1 MTKKIDFWNQLTIFS
16 GGMEWFPAPGRP
28 EAQPQAQRADGS
40 GLWGKSGAL
49 QVVAQALVVGR
60 WAEVRALQVAGR
72 WVELRAQQVV
82 AQACYTPMASDSTR
96 AGRERI
102 APVAGRRRA
111 GQAWQAPLG
120 WRGQLGLRR
129 QYLKG
134 MLDVSHLWID
144 TKT

>member
-16 GGMEWFPAPGRP
+16 GGMELQFPAPGRP
-28 EAQPQAQRADGS
+28 EAQPQARRADGR
-40 GLWGKSGAL
+40 WGKPGAL
-49 QVVAQALVVGR
+49 QMVAQALVVGR

-72 WVELRAQQVV
+72 GVEQRAQQVV

-111 GQAWQAPLG
+111 GQVAAAP
-120 WRGQLGLRR
+120 
-129 QYLKG
+129 
-134 MLDVSHLWID
+134 S
-144 TKT
+144 TTT

>member
-1 MTKKIDFWNQLTIFS
+1 
-16 GGMEWFPAPGRP
+16 MEYQFPAPGRP
-28 EAQPQAQRADGS
+28 EAQLRAQRADGR
-40 GLWGKSGAL
+40 WDKSGAL

-120 WRGQLGLRR
+120 WRGQLGLRT
-129 QYLKG
+129 QYLA
-134 MLDVSHLWID
+134 LLVEQWLWPEPRRPGLVAGPRG
-144 TKT
+144 